1 VIELPRG
8 IILVGSPRAMPG
20 EYRAAERFVIPPA
33 RKLLSPAMDYA
44 AVRSS
49 FTMVSNAELDWQC
62 PSVQSNALRDPKT
75 GDGRKAPLNEKRLT
89 H

>member
-1 VIELPRG
+1 MEHDGQDVRHE
-8 IILVGSPRAMPG
+8 
-20 EYRAAERFVIPPA
+20 
-33 RKLLSPAMDYA
+33 

-62 PSVQSNALRDPKT
+62 PSVQSNALRFPKT

-89 H
+89 P